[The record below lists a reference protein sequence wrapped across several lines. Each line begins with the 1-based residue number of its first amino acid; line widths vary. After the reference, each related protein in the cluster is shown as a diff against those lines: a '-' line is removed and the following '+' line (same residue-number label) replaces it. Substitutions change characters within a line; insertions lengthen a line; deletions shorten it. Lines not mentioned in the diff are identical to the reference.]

1 MVVMKKLI
9 LIILACSILFSLASC
24 KKDEFSFDIN
34 EMAEKLAA
42 EGVFEDKIE
51 KVDSELVSYFYGVQN
66 VSAVMYTGS
75 GATAE
80 EIAVFECADED
91 EAIEVRDLGAARLA
105 AQADVYSKYDAEE
118 VARLS
123 EAVLW
128 QNGKYVAVVVS
139 ADSAKALSIIE
150 SFKQ

>member
-91 EAIEVRDLGAARLA
+91 EAIEVRDLGASRLA

-150 SFKQ
+150 SFK